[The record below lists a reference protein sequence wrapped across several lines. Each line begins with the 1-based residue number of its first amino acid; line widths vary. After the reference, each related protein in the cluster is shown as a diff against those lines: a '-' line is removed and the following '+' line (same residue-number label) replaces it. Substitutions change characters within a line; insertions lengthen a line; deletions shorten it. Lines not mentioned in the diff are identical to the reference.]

1 MKIALLMA
9 GVVLCSSSIAGQ
21 APSVGGTWS
30 VDAPAAS
37 GVNDAGGEWSVSAQ
51 TGTLTL
57 TQDGAVVTGEWKNR
71 MPKSWAV
78 TGDIQGDQVQLR
90 TEFRDLPMV
99 IDGEK
104 TTQRR
109 RWVFSGVVAAD
120 SFTGTM
126 ALESDSRR
134 GTEQKFTATRQ
145 R

>member
-9 GVVLCSSSIAGQ
+9 GVVLCSLSVTGQ
-21 APSVGGTWS
+21 APSVEGTWS
-30 VDAPAAS
+30 VEAAAAS
-37 GVNDAGGEWSVSAQ
+37 GVNEAGGEWSLSAQ

-57 TQDGAVVTGEWKNR
+57 AQDGAVVTGEWKNR
-71 MPKSWAV
+71 MPKAWSV
-78 TGDIQGDQVQLR
+78 TGDVKGDQVQLR
-90 TEFRDLPMV
+90 TEFRDLPVV

-109 RWVFSGVVAAD
+109 RWVFSGAVAGD

-126 ALESDSRR
+126 ALESDSGR
-134 GTEQKFTATRQ
+134 GAEQKFTATRQ